1 MKFIWIIYVLFLLA
15 SCDRN
20 ERQENNYRTNPP
32 MNIIEFQRFH
42 PFHPYHP
49 FESFNFDFEMTQEL
63 KNRLVSKNRSLE
75 NQETIWGSG
84 PYPLGP
90 TLYFRQRRF
99 EALRRGIPTWGVSYY
114 NTDWISVLENLWS
127 MKQQGL
133 ISEIDYMWELSALM
147 DMVRENQ
154 KTIDTLRNI
163 FPDIN
168 FMPLE
173 RAVRRREL
181 EFRRNKGIISKDEY
195 QYELGKIFE

>member
-1 MKFIWIIYVLFLLA
+1 
-15 SCDRN
+15 
-20 ERQENNYRTNPP
+20 
-32 MNIIEFQRFH
+32 MNIILTQ
-42 PFHPYHP
+42 PLG
-49 FESFNFDFEMTQEL
+49 SFNYDFRMTQEL
-63 KNRLVSKNRSLE
+63 KNRLISVNKYLKNRSLE
-75 NQETIWGSG
+75 NQRISWGSALHPMG
-84 PYPLGP
+84 PPS
-90 TLYFRQRRF
+90 LYFAQRRF

-114 NTDWISVLENLWS
+114 NTAWISVLENLWS

-133 ISEIDYMWELSALM
+133 ISERDYHWELLALM

-154 KTIDTLRNI
+154 KTIETLRNI

-181 EFRRNKGIISKDEY
+181 EFRRNEGIISKDEY

>member
-15 SCDRN
+15 SCNRT
-20 ERQENNYRTNPP
+20 ERQESNYRTNPP
-32 MNIIEFQRFH
+32 MNIIEFHLF
-42 PFHPYHP
+42 HP
-49 FESFNFDFEMTQEL
+49 FESFNFNFDFEMTQEL

-75 NQETIWGSG
+75 NQGTIWRSVPG
-84 PYPLGP
+84 PLDP

-133 ISEIDYMWELSALM
+133 ISERDYMWELSALM

-154 KTIDTLRNI
+154 KTIETLRNI
-163 FPDIN
+163 FPDID

-173 RAVRRREL
+173 RSVRRREL
-181 EFRRNKGIISKDEY
+181 EFRRNEGIISKDEY